1 MLRLFFCLWITLAA
15 PWAAAKTVLVFGDS
29 LSAAYGMKTEA
40 GWVALLGQRLA
51 PAHRVVNASVSGET
65 SAGGLARLPATLA
78 RVKPDVLVLEL
89 GGNDGLRGLPP
100 AELSRN
106 LARMVELARA
116 RGTRVLLVGM
126 ALPPNYGPDYTA
138 RFRAVYDDLAKKA
151 RLAYVPVLV
160 AGFETRMDWFQADGI
175 HPTATAQPAMAATV
189 EKALRPLLKP

>member
-1 MLRLFFCLWITLAA
+1 MLRLFFCLWIALAS
-15 PWAAAKTVLVFGDS
+15 PWVAAKTVLVFGDS

-65 SAGGLARLPATLA
+65 SAGGLARLPATLD

-106 LARMVELARA
+106 LSRMVELSKA
-116 RGTRVLLVGM
+116 RGIRVLLVGM

-138 RFRAVYDDLAKKA
+138 RFRAVYDDLAKRA

-175 HPTATAQPAMAATV
+175 HPTAAAQPTMATTI
-189 EKALRPLLKP
+189 EKALRPLLK